1 MSSTIEILYH
11 YFLAS
16 AGVATDT
23 RKIMPS
29 QLFFALKG
37 ENFDGHQYVKTA
49 LDKGALLAVIENADF
64 AVAGKTILVEDV
76 LATLQWLAH
85 RRIQDGPAHILAIT
99 GSNGKTTTKE
109 LIKSVVEKKYKT
121 YATEGNLNNHIGV
134 PLTLLAYP
142 PDTEVLIVEMG
153 ANHLGEIA
161 KLCEIANP
169 NMGLIT
175 HIGKAHLEGFGGEEG
190 VAKGKLEM
198 FEYLLQRE
206 AVIFANMDDIRI
218 GEYVSRHRPEITK
231 LLQLYGSFM
240 IDPVRLEQD
249 AQDRISF
256 YCAQDVL
263 SEMPHITTHLRGDFH
278 RATLTAAIA
287 VGLFLKVEN
296 TDIATAIAAFQPAQ
310 NRSEI
315 KEWNRN
321 RIILDAYNA
330 NPSSMM
336 AALHSFEKAD
346 FKNKWIILGDMYELG
361 DYAPAEHQQIVS
373 WLDEHSFYEVLLLI
387 GPHFENTNK
396 KKALCFA
403 SRGEAEKWLREA
415 NPHDKT
421 ILIKGS
427 RGMALEKMLG

>member
-1 MSSTIEILYH
+1 MSSAIENLYH
-11 YFLAS
+11 SYLAS

-23 RKIMPS
+23 RKITPG
-29 QLFFALKG
+29 QIFFALKG

-49 LDKGALLAVIENADF
+49 LDKGAVLAVIENAEF
-64 AVAGKTILVEDV
+64 AVSGKTFLVEDV
-76 LATLQWLAH
+76 LAALQSLAN
-85 RRIQDGPAHILAIT
+85 RRIKDGPAHILAIT

-109 LIKSVVEKKYKT
+109 LIRSVVAKKYKV

-153 ANHLGEIA
+153 ANHQGEIA

-169 NMGLIT
+169 DMGLIT
-175 HIGKAHLEGFGGEEG
+175 NIGKAHLEGFGGEEG

-198 FEYLLQRE
+198 FEHLLRRNG
-206 AVIFANMDDIRI
+206 VIFANMDDIRI
-218 GEYVSRHRPEITK
+218 SEFVSRHRPDITK
-231 LLQLYGSFM
+231 LLQPYGSFM
-240 IDPVRLEQD
+240 IDPMRLEQD

-256 YCAQDVL
+256 YCAQDVWPD
-263 SEMPHITTHLRGDFH
+263 MPHITTHLRGDFH
-278 RATLTAAIA
+278 RATLTAALA
-287 VGLFLKVEN
+287 VGRFLKVEN

-346 FKNKWIILGDMYELG
+346 FKNKWIILGDMFELG
-361 DYAPAEHQQIVS
+361 EYAPAEHQQIVT
-373 WLDEHSFYEVLLLI
+373 WLDEHPFYEELLLI
-387 GPHFENTNK
+387 GPHFENTHK
-396 KKALCFA
+396 KKAICFP
-403 SRGEAEKWLREA
+403 SREEAEKWLRLA
-415 NPHDKT
+415 NPQDKT
-421 ILIKGS
+421 ILLKGS